1 MKGEMSFITIVNVW
15 LKAGS
20 NNGECDWKQGWKMKI
35 YSTVFS
41 GKGNIF
47 YGAHQDTEQSVE
59 GNVEVVH
66 RSTYLSHLHTFT
78 FNVSSATR
86 TRYQMY
92 PNIYNSY
99 PQLCSSLPCCCST
112 ELCPAVLVWVSPVRT
127 GAVAARAGARQMGWA
142 VATGGPSLTIAI
154 FILCLPLF
162 LLDPFIMLHPS

>member
-1 MKGEMSFITIVNVW
+1 
-15 LKAGS
+15 
-20 NNGECDWKQGWKMKI
+20 MKI

-78 FNVSSATR
+78 FTVSSATR

-92 PNIYNSY
+92 PNIYNSNPQTSCDATLLLAALLLQHRVVSCCPGLSVSSEDWCSGSPGWSKTDGMGCGHRRSFADYCYIY
-99 PQLCSSLPCCCST
+99 PLSST
-112 ELCPAVLVWVSPVRT
+112 F
-127 GAVAARAGARQMGWA
+127 
-142 VATGGPSLTIAI
+142 PS
-154 FILCLPLF
+154 
-162 LLDPFIMLHPS
+162 

>member
-20 NNGECDWKQGWKMKI
+20 DDGECDWKQGWKMKI

-99 PQLCSSLPCCCST
+99 PETTLLLAALLLQHWVVSC
-112 ELCPAVLVWVSPVRT
+112 CPALSVSSEDWCSGSPGWSKT
-127 GAVAARAGARQMGWA
+127 DGMGCRHRRSF
-142 VATGGPSLTIAI
+142 THFFYIY
-154 FILCLPLF
+154 PL
-162 LLDPFIMLHPS
+162 SS

>member
-1 MKGEMSFITIVNVW
+1 
-15 LKAGS
+15 
-20 NNGECDWKQGWKMKI
+20 MKI

-92 PNIYNSY
+92 PNIYVTLLLAALLLQHRVVSCCPGLSVSSEDWCSGSQGWSKTDGMGCGHRRSFADYCYIY
-99 PQLCSSLPCCCST
+99 PLSST
-112 ELCPAVLVWVSPVRT
+112 F
-127 GAVAARAGARQMGWA
+127 
-142 VATGGPSLTIAI
+142 PS
-154 FILCLPLF
+154 
-162 LLDPFIMLHPS
+162 

>member
-1 MKGEMSFITIVNVW
+1 
-15 LKAGS
+15 
-20 NNGECDWKQGWKMKI
+20 MKI

-92 PNIYNSY
+92 PNIYNNY
-99 PQLCSSLPCCCST
+99 PQTSCNVTLLRAALLLQHRVVSCCPGLSVSSEDWCSGSPGWSKTDGMGCGHRRSFADYCYIYPLSST
-112 ELCPAVLVWVSPVRT
+112 F
-127 GAVAARAGARQMGWA
+127 
-142 VATGGPSLTIAI
+142 PS
-154 FILCLPLF
+154 
-162 LLDPFIMLHPS
+162 

>member
-20 NNGECDWKQGWKMKI
+20 NDGECDWKQGWKMKI

-86 TRYQMY
+86 TAGTRCIQTFTTVIHRHHVML
-92 PNIYNSY
+92 
-99 PQLCSSLPCCCST
+99 LCSSLPCCCST

-142 VATGGPSLTIAI
+142 AVSGDPSLTFSI
-154 FILCLPLF
+154 FILCLHNLAPL
-162 LLDPFIMLHPS
+162 

>member
-1 MKGEMSFITIVNVW
+1 
-15 LKAGS
+15 
-20 NNGECDWKQGWKMKI
+20 MKI

-92 PNIYNSY
+92 PNIYSA
-99 PQLCSSLPCCCST
+99 PRCL
-112 ELCPAVLVWVSPVRT
+112 
-127 GAVAARAGARQMGWA
+127 VAAAQSCVLLSW
-142 VATGGPSLTIAI
+142 SE
-154 FILCLPLF
+154 CLQ
-162 LLDPFIMLHPS
+162 

>member
-86 TRYQMY
+86 TRYKMY

-99 PQLCSSLPCCCST
+99 PQTCYSAPRCLVAAAQSCVLLSWSECLQWGLVQWQPGL
-112 ELCPAVLVWVSPVRT
+112 EQDRWDGLWPPAVLRWLLLYLSSVFHFSF
-127 GAVAARAGARQMGWA
+127 
-142 VATGGPSLTIAI
+142 L
-154 FILCLPLF
+154 ILL
-162 LLDPFIMLHPS
+162 